1 MSFASALK
9 PSDHT
14 FVILE
19 HDGGASTLPEALT
32 KKRLVLDDSDN
43 EDSLMPTQSEVILV
57 QDTQF
62 PAIPRG
68 YPVFVFPSDPA
79 LASIEHHA
87 VLLLCRPQPPTK
99 AELVHLYDRYPRTL
113 LRRGSEGTTYLVS
126 GANPR

>member
-19 HDGGASTLPEALT
+19 HDGGASTLPEPLT

-62 PAIPRG
+62 PAIPGGILFSFSLPIPHWR
-68 YPVFVFPSDPA
+68 
-79 LASIEHHA
+79 
-87 VLLLCRPQPPTK
+87 VLNTMRYFYFADLNPPLK
-99 AELVHLYDRYPRTL
+99 L
-113 LRRGSEGTTYLVS
+113 S
-126 GANPR
+126 

>member
-19 HDGGASTLPEALT
+19 HDGGASTLPEPLT

-43 EDSLMPTQSEVILV
+43 EDSLMPTQSAVVLV

-62 PAIPRG
+62 PAIPGGFLFSFSLLTPHWRVLNTMR
-68 YPVFVFPSDPA
+68 YFY
-79 LASIEHHA
+79 LADLNHPLKLS
-87 VLLLCRPQPPTK
+87 
-99 AELVHLYDRYPRTL
+99 
-113 LRRGSEGTTYLVS
+113 
-126 GANPR
+126 